1 MSVGAPSGGLVKFC
15 ECAECG
21 PDCICCAAERLEVT
35 AGATHEAKQHE
46 YAEAQPGHGGESHA
60 LEAGGHHDHAAMM
73 ADPAMAKRMERDM
86 LTRFVVALVLTIP
99 TVLYSP
105 IGEDFFGINLPSPID
120 ENWLMFI
127 LSTPVVWWAGWIFIS
142 GSYYSLR
149 SRQLNMSVLIAT
161 GVLAAYVASVFLT
174 VAGEEEVF
182 FEAATMLVT
191 FVLFGHWL
199 EMRSRKGTS
208 EALRALLELVPQQ
221 AVVVREGREVSIPTA
236 EIQVGDVVVLRA
248 GDRVPVDGEV
258 SEGQSAVDESLVT
271 GESIPVEKSSG
282 DAVVA
287 GSINGSGS
295 LRFRASRVGADT
307 TLGQIVRLVEEAQS
321 SKAPG
326 QRLADTAAGYLVVLA
341 VSVGLITFSVW
352 FFAVGEDFIFSL
364 TFAISAVVIAC
375 PDALGLATPTAVAVA
390 TGLGARNN
398 ILIKDAATLERIAS
412 VDAVVF
418 DKTGTLTEGKPRVTE
433 VAPAAGWDERRLVG
447 VTAAAEGGSGH
458 PLSLAMVEKATELG
472 VDGVGE
478 ARDFQSLA
486 GLGVSAAVDGQ
497 QVLVG
502 TERLMRERGIDFTA
516 QKDELAV
523 LHESARTLM
532 LVAVEGRAAGVIA
545 AADEPRESS
554 RHVVESLRELGIE
567 PAMIT
572 GDNKRTAESVASL
585 LGIERVFAEVLP
597 EQKAN
602 YVKQLQDE
610 GKTVAMVGDGIND
623 APALAQADVGV
634 AIGAG
639 TDVAVET
646 AQVVL
651 MRSDPADVLNA
662 IRLSKATVRKMKQN
676 LFWASIYN
684 LLAIPVAAGVLY
696 DPLGILLRPEWSA
709 LLMSFSSIV
718 VALNAVSLR
727 GLRLGEPVPAAE
739 ASAR

>member
-1 MSVGAPSGGLVKFC
+1 V
-15 ECAECG
+15 
-21 PDCICCAAERLEVT
+21 AERLEVT

-46 YAEAQPGHGGESHA
+46 YAGEHPAHGGETHK
-60 LEAGGHHDHAAMM
+60 LEAAGHHDHAAMM

-105 IGEDFFGINLPSPID
+105 IGEDFFGLNLPSPID
-120 ENWLMFI
+120 ENWLMLI
-127 LSTPVVWWAGWIFIS
+127 LTTPVVWWSGWIFIS
-142 GSYYSLR
+142 GAYYSLKSGR
-149 SRQLNMSVLIAT
+149 LNMSVLIAT
-161 GVLAAYVASVFLT
+161 GVLAAYLASVFLT
-174 VAGEEEVF
+174 IAGEEEVF
-182 FEAATMLVT
+182 FEAAAMLVT

-221 AVVVREGREVSIPTA
+221 AVVVREGREVIIPTA
-236 EIQVGDVVVLRA
+236 ELLVGDVVVVRA
-248 GDRVPVDGEV
+248 GDRIPVDGELT
-258 SEGQSAVDESLVT
+258 EGQSAVDESLVT
-271 GESIPVEKSSG
+271 GESIPVEKVVG
-282 DAVVA
+282 DQVVA

-295 LRFRASRVGADT
+295 FRFRAARVGADT
-307 TLGQIVRLVEEAQS
+307 TLGQIVRLVEQAQS

-326 QRLADTAAGYLVVLA
+326 QRLADTAAGYLVILA
-341 VSVGLITFSVW
+341 VSAGLITF
-352 FFAVGEDFIFSL
+352 FAWHIVVGEDFIFSL
-364 TFAISAVVIAC
+364 TVAISTVVIAC

-390 TGLGARNN
+390 TGLGARHN
-398 ILIKDAATLERIAS
+398 ILIKDAATLERIS
-412 VDAVVF
+412 QVDAIVF

-433 VAPAAGWDERRLVG
+433 VLPADGWDERSLIEL
-447 VTAAAEGGSGH
+447 TTAAEGGSGH
-458 PLSLAMVEKATELG
+458 PLSAAVAEKASSLG
-472 VDGVGE
+472 VDGVAE

-486 GLGVSAAVDGQ
+486 GLGVSAAVDGR

-502 TERLMRERGIDFTA
+502 TERLMKENGVDFAGQRSEIATLN
-516 QKDELAV
+516 KE
-523 LHESARTLM
+523 ARTLM
-532 LVAVEGRAAGVIA
+532 LVAVDGAAAGVIG
-545 AADEPRESS
+545 AADEPRETSS
-554 RHVVESLRELGIE
+554 LVVSRLRELGIE

-572 GDNKRTAESVASL
+572 GDNRPTAEHVASQ

-597 EQKAN
+597 QDKAN
-602 YVKQLQDE
+602 YVKQLHDE

-623 APALAQADVGV
+623 APALAQADVGI

-662 IRLSKATVRKMKQN
+662 ITLSKATVRKMKQN

-684 LLAIPVAAGVLY
+684 LLAIPIAAGVLY
-696 DPLGILLRPEWSA
+696 DPFGILLRPEWSA

-727 GLRLGEPVPAAE
+727 SLRLGGAEQPPAQRQKLSPQPA
-739 ASAR
+739 